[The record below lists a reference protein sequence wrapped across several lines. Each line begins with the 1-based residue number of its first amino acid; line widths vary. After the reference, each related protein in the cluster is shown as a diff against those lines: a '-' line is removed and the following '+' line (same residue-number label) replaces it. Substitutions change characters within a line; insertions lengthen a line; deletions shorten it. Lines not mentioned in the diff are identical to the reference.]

1 MEGNMIIE
9 TNEGYN
15 PQMER
20 IIASRSFPIGSKVK
34 MDKYVKAFQVI
45 DIQEG
50 HLLCQWLTDNGL
62 EVDEWNRPCQHWKNP
77 VNIKSEKH
85 FVYGGI

>member
-1 MEGNMIIE
+1 MIIE

-34 MDKYVKAFQVI
+34 NEKSWGSPFCSPVYRSAFRI
-45 DIQEG
+45 CNI
-50 HLLCQWLTDNGL
+50 LITLIIILII
-62 EVDEWNRPCQHWKNP
+62 KN
-77 VNIKSEKH
+77 
-85 FVYGGI
+85 